1 MFFDLN
7 ELCTGRQLGEIFEM
21 VDSYF
26 WLLIV
31 SYLIGSI
38 SSAVIICKAL
48 GLPDPRTQGSKNP
61 GATNV
66 LRLGGKKTAAF
77 VLLFD
82 GLKGAVPV
90 FIVDYHGFGLIA
102 LTLTALCAFLGHIF
116 PVFFRFRGGKGVATY
131 LGGLIAINFLAG
143 LIFSLIWLLV
153 AKVLKISSLAALIA
167 TALSP
172 FYFYLITGD
181 LKSTLIIGLISLLI
195 FYTHRGNIKR
205 LINKDEDVIQS

>member
-1 MFFDLN
+1 M
-7 ELCTGRQLGEIFEM
+7 I
-21 VDSYF
+21 Y
-26 WLLIV
+26 LLIA

-66 LRLGGKKTAAF
+66 LRVGGKKIAAF
-77 VLLFD
+77 VLIFD

-90 FIVDYHGFGLIA
+90 FIGDYYGFGLIA
-102 LTLTALCAFLGHIF
+102 LTLTALCTFLGHIF

-131 LGGLIAINFLAG
+131 LGGLIAINLLVG

-181 LKSTLIIGLISLLI
+181 LKSTTIIGLISLLI
-195 FYTHRGNIKR
+195 FYTHRDNIKR
-205 LINKDEDVIQS
+205 LINRDEDVIQS

>member
-1 MFFDLN
+1 M
-7 ELCTGRQLGEIFEM
+7 I
-21 VDSYF
+21 Y
-26 WLLIV
+26 LLIA

-66 LRLGGKKTAAF
+66 LRVGGKKIAAF
-77 VLLFD
+77 VLIFD
-82 GLKGAVPV
+82 GLKGAAPV
-90 FIVDYHGFGLIA
+90 FIGDYYGFGLIA
-102 LTLTALCAFLGHIF
+102 LTLTVLCAFLGHIF
-116 PVFFRFRGGKGVATY
+116 PVFFRFKGGKGVATY
-131 LGGLIAINFLAG
+131 LGGLIAINLLAG
-143 LIFSLIWLLV
+143 LIFSIIWLLV

-181 LKSTLIIGLISLLI
+181 LKSTTIIGLISLLI
-195 FYTHRGNIKR
+195 FYTHRDNIKR

>member
-1 MFFDLN
+1 M
-7 ELCTGRQLGEIFEM
+7 I
-21 VDSYF
+21 Y
-26 WLLIV
+26 LLV
-31 SYLIGSI
+31 ASYLIGSI

-66 LRLGGKKTAAF
+66 LRLGGKKIAAF
-77 VLLFD
+77 VLIFD

-90 FIVDYHGFGLIA
+90 FIGDYYGFGLIA
-102 LTLTALCAFLGHIF
+102 LTLTALCTFLGHIF

-131 LGGLIAINFLAG
+131 LGGLIAINLLVG

-172 FYFYLITGD
+172 FYFYFITGD
-181 LKSTLIIGLISLLI
+181 IASTLVIGLISLFI

-205 LINKDEDVIQS
+205 LIDKEEDVIK

>member
-1 MFFDLN
+1 M
-7 ELCTGRQLGEIFEM
+7 I
-21 VDSYF
+21 Y
-26 WLLIV
+26 LLIA

-66 LRLGGKKTAAF
+66 LRLGGKKIAAF
-77 VLLFD
+77 VLIFD

-90 FIVDYHGFGLIA
+90 FIGDYYGFGLIA
-102 LTLTALCAFLGHIF
+102 LTLTALCTFLGHIF

-131 LGGLIAINFLAG
+131 LGGLIAINLLVG

-181 LKSTLIIGLISLLI
+181 LKSTTIIGLISLLI
-195 FYTHRGNIKR
+195 FYTHRDNIKR

>member
-1 MFFDLN
+1 L
-7 ELCTGRQLGEIFEM
+7 I
-21 VDSYF
+21 Y
-26 WLLIV
+26 LLIA

-66 LRLGGKKTAAF
+66 LRLGGKKIAAF
-77 VLLFD
+77 VLIFD

-90 FIVDYHGFGLIA
+90 FIGDYYGFGLIV
-102 LTLTALCAFLGHIF
+102 LTLTALCTFLGHIF

-131 LGGLIAINFLAG
+131 LGGLIAINLLVG

-172 FYFYLITGD
+172 IYFYLITGD
-181 LKSTLIIGLISLLI
+181 LKSTLIIGLISLFI
-195 FYTHRGNIKR
+195 FYTHRSNIKR

>member
-1 MFFDLN
+1 M
-7 ELCTGRQLGEIFEM
+7 I
-21 VDSYF
+21 Y
-26 WLLIV
+26 LLIA

-66 LRLGGKKTAAF
+66 LRLGGKKIAAF
-77 VLLFD
+77 VLIFD

-90 FIVDYHGFGLIA
+90 FIGDYYGLGLIA
-102 LTLTALCAFLGHIF
+102 LTLTVLCAFLGHIF
-116 PVFFRFRGGKGVATY
+116 PVFFRFKGGKGVATY
-131 LGGLIAINFLAG
+131 LGGLIAINLLAG

-181 LKSTLIIGLISLLI
+181 LRSTAIIGLISLLI
-195 FYTHRGNIKR
+195 FFTHRDNIKR
-205 LINKDEDVIQS
+205 IINKDEDVIQS

>member
-1 MFFDLN
+1 L
-7 ELCTGRQLGEIFEM
+7 I
-21 VDSYF
+21 Y
-26 WLLIV
+26 LLIA

-48 GLPDPRTQGSKNP
+48 SLPDPRTQGSKNP

-66 LRLGGKKTAAF
+66 LRLGGKKIAAF
-77 VLLFD
+77 VLFFD
-82 GLKGAVPV
+82 GLKGAIPV
-90 FIVDYHGFGLIA
+90 FIGDYYGFGLIT
-102 LTLTALCAFLGHIF
+102 LTLTVLCAFLGHIF
-116 PVFFRFRGGKGVATY
+116 PVFFRFKGGKGVATY

-172 FYFYLITGD
+172 FYFYLIIGD
-181 LKSTLIIGLISLLI
+181 LKSTLIIGLISLFI
-195 FYTHRGNIKR
+195 FYTHRDNIKR

>member
-1 MFFDLN
+1 M
-7 ELCTGRQLGEIFEM
+7 I
-21 VDSYF
+21 Y
-26 WLLIV
+26 LLIA

-48 GLPDPRTQGSKNP
+48 SLPDPRTQGSKNP

-77 VLLFD
+77 VLFFD

-90 FIVDYHGFGLIA
+90 FIGEHYGFGLIA

-131 LGGLIAINFLAG
+131 LGGLIAINLLVG

-181 LKSTLIIGLISLLI
+181 LKSTTIIGLISLLI
-195 FYTHRGNIKR
+195 FYTHRDNIKR
-205 LINKDEDVIQS
+205 LINKEEDVIQS

>member
-1 MFFDLN
+1 M
-7 ELCTGRQLGEIFEM
+7 I
-21 VDSYF
+21 Y
-26 WLLIV
+26 LLIA
-31 SYLIGSI
+31 SYLVGSI

-48 GLPDPRTQGSKNP
+48 GVPDPRTQGSKNP

-66 LRLGGKKTAAF
+66 LRLGGKKIAAF
-77 VLLFD
+77 VLFFD

-90 FIVDYHGFGLIA
+90 FIGEYYGFGLIA

-131 LGGLIAINFLAG
+131 LGGFIAVNLLAG

-181 LKSTLIIGLISLLI
+181 LKSTLIIGLISLFI

-205 LINKDEDVIQS
+205 LINKEEDVIQS

>member
-1 MFFDLN
+1 M
-7 ELCTGRQLGEIFEM
+7 I
-21 VDSYF
+21 Y
-26 WLLIV
+26 LLV
-31 SYLIGSI
+31 ASYLIGSI

-66 LRLGGKKTAAF
+66 LRLEGKKIAAF
-77 VLLFD
+77 VLFFD
-82 GLKGAVPV
+82 GLKGAAPV
-90 FIVDYHGFGLIA
+90 FIGDYYGFGLIA
-102 LTLTALCAFLGHIF
+102 LTLTVLCTFLGHIF

-131 LGGLIAINFLAG
+131 LGGLIAINLLVG

-172 FYFYLITGD
+172 FYFFLITGD
-181 LKSTLIIGLISLLI
+181 LRSTAIIGLISLLI
-195 FYTHRGNIKR
+195 FYTHRDNIKR
-205 LINKDEDVIQS
+205 LINKDEDFIQS

>member
-1 MFFDLN
+1 M
-7 ELCTGRQLGEIFEM
+7 I
-21 VDSYF
+21 Y
-26 WLLIV
+26 LLIA

-61 GATNV
+61 GATNI
-66 LRLGGKKTAAF
+66 LRVGGKKIAAF
-77 VLLFD
+77 VLIFD

-90 FIVDYHGFGLIA
+90 FIGDYYGFGLIA
-102 LTLTALCAFLGHIF
+102 LTLTLLCAFLGHIF

-131 LGGLIAINFLAG
+131 LGGLIAINLLAG

-172 FYFYLITGD
+172 FYYYLITGD
-181 LKSTLIIGLISLLI
+181 LKSTVIIGLISLLI
-195 FYTHRGNIKR
+195 FYTHRDNIKR

>member
-1 MFFDLN
+1 L
-7 ELCTGRQLGEIFEM
+7 I
-21 VDSYF
+21 Y
-26 WLLIV
+26 LLV
-31 SYLIGSI
+31 ASYLIGSI

-66 LRLGGKKTAAF
+66 LRLGGKKIAAF
-77 VLLFD
+77 VLIFD
-82 GLKGAVPV
+82 GLKGAAPV
-90 FIVDYHGFGLIA
+90 FIGDYYGFGLIA
-102 LTLTALCAFLGHIF
+102 LTLTVLCTFLGHIF

-131 LGGLIAINFLAG
+131 LGGLIAINLLVG

-181 LKSTLIIGLISLLI
+181 LRSTAIIGLISLLI
-195 FYTHRGNIKR
+195 FYTHRDNIKR
-205 LINKDEDVIQS
+205 LINKDEDFIQS

>member
-1 MFFDLN
+1 M
-7 ELCTGRQLGEIFEM
+7 I
-21 VDSYF
+21 Y
-26 WLLIV
+26 LLIA

-38 SSAVIICKAL
+38 SSAVIICKVL
-48 GLPDPRTQGSKNP
+48 GMPDPRTQGSKNP

-66 LRLGGKKTAAF
+66 LRLGGKKIAAF
-77 VLLFD
+77 VLTFD
-82 GLKGAVPV
+82 GLKGAIPV
-90 FIVDYHGFGLIA
+90 IIGHYLELGLTQ
-102 LTLTALCAFLGHIF
+102 LTLITLCAFLGHIF

-131 LGGLIAINFLAG
+131 LGGLIVINFLVG

-172 FYFYLITGD
+172 FYFYLITSD
-181 LKSTLIIGLISLLI
+181 MVSTLIIGLISLFI

-205 LINKDEDVIQS
+205 LINKEEDVIQS

>member
-1 MFFDLN
+1 L
-7 ELCTGRQLGEIFEM
+7 I
-21 VDSYF
+21 Y
-26 WLLIV
+26 LLIA

-38 SSAVIICKAL
+38 SSAVIICKIL
-48 GLPDPRTQGSKNP
+48 GIPDPRTQGSKNP

-66 LRLGGKKTAAF
+66 LRLGGKKIAGF
-77 VLLFD
+77 VLTFD
-82 GLKGAVPV
+82 GLKGAIPV
-90 FIVDYHGFGLIA
+90 IIGGYYGFGLIA
-102 LTLTALCAFLGHIF
+102 LTLTVLCAFLGHIF
-116 PVFFRFRGGKGVATY
+116 PVFFRFKGGKGVATY
-131 LGGLIAINFLAG
+131 LGGLIAINLLAG

-181 LKSTLIIGLISLLI
+181 LKSTTIIGLISLLI
-195 FYTHRGNIKR
+195 FYTHRDNIKR

>member
-1 MFFDLN
+1 M
-7 ELCTGRQLGEIFEM
+7 I
-21 VDSYF
+21 Y
-26 WLLIV
+26 LLIA

-66 LRLGGKKTAAF
+66 LRLGGKKIAAF
-77 VLLFD
+77 VLIFD

-90 FIVDYHGFGLIA
+90 FIGDYYGFGLIA
-102 LTLTALCAFLGHIF
+102 LTLTVLCAFLGHIF
-116 PVFFRFRGGKGVATY
+116 PVFFRFKGGKGVATY
-131 LGGLIAINFLAG
+131 LGGLIAINLLAG

-181 LKSTLIIGLISLLI
+181 LKSTTIIGLISLLI
-195 FYTHRGNIKR
+195 FYTHRDNIRR
-205 LINKDEDVIQS
+205 LINKDENVIQS